1 MSMMHVPR
9 PTRGSSALGL
19 VGLLALSLLPL
30 APSQAASSAP
40 VNGTTGDQTSSV
52 AQQAALAKAAE
63 ALLDRLWHLP
73 PRASQGG
80 VTVCSAAEA
89 ELDGDGRPDL
99 IASVDYS
106 GRGFCN
112 TLAVVEKGSP
122 QSVPQVTDAWGLDDV
137 RNAIKPNT
145 DGSLMLAVPTAFTDY
160 EGAECIAV
168 WPRLFELQHGALVD
182 VSTSYPDFY
191 QARKRDVDATIANL
205 DQEQAD
211 MSCALIESDKLDR
224 FLGASPTAGYAR
236 ALAWM
241 RSADPAMRKRAAR
254 VFADIG
260 DTVSMANLQG
270 LSHDTDPAVAASAQ
284 GGMAD
289 VRSRHK

>member
-1 MSMMHVPR
+1 MSMMHVPH
-9 PTRGSSALGL
+9 PTRGGSALGL
-19 VGLLALSLLPL
+19 IGLLSLCLVPL
-30 APSQAASSAP
+30 APSQAATSAS
-40 VNGTTGDQTSSV
+40 VTSP
-52 AQQAALAKAAE
+52 KMAE
-63 ALLDRLWHLP
+63 ALLDKLWHLP

-89 ELDGDGRPDL
+89 DLDGDGQPDL
-99 IASVDYS
+99 VASIDYS

-112 TLAVVEKGSP
+112 TLAVVEKGSS

-145 DGSLMLAVPTAFTDY
+145 DGSLMLVVPTAFTDY
-160 EGAECIAV
+160 EGAECMAV
-168 WPRLFELQHGALVD
+168 WQRLFRLQHGALVD
-182 VSTSYPDFY
+182 VSTSHLDFY
-191 QARKRDVDATIANL
+191 QARKREVEAAIARM

-211 MSCALIESDKLDR
+211 TSCELIESDKLDR

-270 LSHDTDPAVAASAQ
+270 LSRDTDPAVAASAQ

-289 VRSRHK
+289 VKDRRR